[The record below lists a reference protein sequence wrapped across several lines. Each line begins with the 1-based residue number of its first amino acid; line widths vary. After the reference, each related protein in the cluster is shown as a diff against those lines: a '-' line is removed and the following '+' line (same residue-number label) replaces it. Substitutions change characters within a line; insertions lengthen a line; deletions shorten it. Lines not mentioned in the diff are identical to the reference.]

1 MTEGA
6 HSPPPSLGRAVGLAI
21 AASFLWAMAIIL
33 VKMGL
38 EDIPRLTFAS
48 LRYFVGAMA
57 LLIWRGARTGSVVPS
72 VPRPLWRWL
81 VALGVLMYGIVPA
94 TQFISLDLIDA
105 TAFNFIF
112 QAGIPLV
119 TALFAGVVLR
129 EPTSRFE
136 WLGVVLVAVGMFIF
150 YPAMPRGNELVGL
163 ILAAI
168 AAFGIGSSN
177 LLQRLVMRGQ
187 SISALDAALV
197 PMALGSVGLFL
208 VSRTVEPFPNLGG
221 EQVVL
226 ILVLGVV
233 NTALAF
239 TMWNQAMRTLNALH
253 SSIIASAQVIEVPI
267 LALIILGESLTA
279 GRGAGSILVLGGILV
294 VHFSKAAAS
303 RPATIDTHSRVG

>member
-1 MTEGA
+1 MTQGA
-6 HSPPPSLGRAVGLAI
+6 HSATPSLARAVGLAI
-21 AASFLWAMAIIL
+21 AASFLWATAILL

-48 LRYFVGAMA
+48 LRYLVCAVT
-57 LLIWRGARTGSVVPS
+57 LLIWRAVRTRSLAPA
-72 VPRPLWRWL
+72 VPRSLWKWL
-81 VALGVLMYGIVPA
+81 FALGVLLYGIVPA
-94 TQFISLDLIDA
+94 TQFVSLDLIDA
-105 TAFNFIF
+105 TAFNFVF

-119 TALFAGVVLR
+119 TALFAGVALR

-136 WLGVVLVAVGMFIF
+136 WLGVALVAAGMFVF
-150 YPAMPRGNELVGL
+150 YPAMPRGDELIGV
-163 ILAAI
+163 ILAAV

-197 PMALGSVGLFL
+197 PMALGSIGLFF
-208 VSRTVEPFPNLGG
+208 VSRTVEPFPDLGG
-221 EQVVL
+221 TQILL
-226 ILVLGVV
+226 ILVLGMV

-267 LALIILGESLTA
+267 LALIVLGESLTV
-279 GRGAGSILVLGGILV
+279 GRGIGSILVLAGILA
-294 VHFSKAAAS
+294 VHSSKAAVA
-303 RPATIDTHSRVG
+303 RLAVVDMRSRVG